1 MNIALDA
8 SMALSWL
15 FGRQKP
21 GEQGIADAALDNL
34 SRAEAFVPLLWHTEI
49 ANALLVAERRKLVTE
64 AIVIDYLE
72 RLAALPIEE
81 DNLPPLLR
89 RDQVMSLARRYDL
102 TAYDAI
108 YLELALRKGAALAT
122 FDARLAAAMRAAGG
136 QVFE

>member
-1 MNIALDA
+1 MSMVIDA

-21 GEQGIADAALDNL
+21 AEQCIADAALDNL
-34 SRAEAFVPLLWHTEI
+34 SRAKAFVPLLWHTEI

-64 AIVIDYLE
+64 AVVIDYLE
-72 RLAALPIEE
+72 RLAALPVEE

-102 TAYDAI
+102 TAYDAT

-122 FDARLAAAMRAAGG
+122 FDGKLADAIRRAGG
-136 QVFE
+136 EVL